1 MTWNEAGSVRRLCLV
16 GALALAWVPLA
27 ARQQP
32 PAPQPVFKTSST
44 LATLDVVVTDD
55 DGQPVTDLTKEDFEV
70 TVSRKRQ
77 GLQQA
82 VFVPANTPLSMAA
95 TVSPI
100 GPQAESAPPPPPPGS
115 ASAVLKASTLGSG
128 RITRT
133 VAFVV
138 DDLSL
143 SFESTFAVRKALNR
157 YVESQLQPGDLV
169 AIIRTASGVGAL
181 QQFTSDRRLLKL
193 AVDRVQWD
201 SRSRRSVASFEPLSP
216 TFLTS
221 PGTPSLVSESTYGS
235 DPASTE
241 KVDGLR
247 RTMTGVGS
255 LAAVEF
261 IARGVQR
268 LPGRKSIVLLSEG
281 FAEMFQSRMNG
292 GLLWNAL
299 TRMLDNVN
307 RAGIVLYTIDARGL
321 QTAGLTAEDNGAVR
335 DWRAPTGAGGPGG
348 SGITVGGDA
357 DAQGGV
363 LRDALANRNNELI
376 NSQESLQFIADQTG
390 GLAFMNSN
398 DIGRAIDKVLADQR
412 GYYLLGYA
420 VPADTPLTGWNQG
433 AVHVRVTRPHTHV
446 RTRQGF
452 FGPASP
458 RDAVKTTTDPLLV
471 AALSPFANVDISA
484 RLTSDFWHTGTKS
497 SVQSMLFV
505 DANDIAFSRAAD
517 GHHTAQLELGILAV
531 DDNGQVTASSRKT
544 TSWNLTDEQYRGAL
558 DHGIVYRS
566 RLFVDR
572 PGAYQIRAAI
582 RDVTTGRTGS
592 SSQFL
597 VIPEVGKGKLAL
609 SGLLLKGF
617 ADTSMALDV
626 APLEVAT
633 TSLSVETLLGPTIRI
648 LNPGSKAVYAYEIYD
663 GLGDAENLQMSTTLL
678 RHGKA
683 VYQSPVQ
690 PVKVPVPDKRFSV
703 ISIGGALDLGAD
715 MPSGPYSLQ
724 VDVQRRKSNG
734 KIDRR
739 ASQWVDF
746 EIRR

>member
-1 MTWNEAGSVRRLCLV
+1 MRRLCFIGLLV
-16 GALALAWVPLA
+16 LALVPLS
-27 ARQQP
+27 ARQQNP
-32 PAPQPVFKTSST
+32 EPKSDQPVFKTSST
-44 LATLDVVVTDD
+44 LATLDAVVTDD
-55 DGQPVTDLTKEDFEV
+55 EGRAVTDLTKDDFEV

-77 GLQQA
+77 DLQQA
-82 VFVPANTPLSMAA
+82 VFVRADTPVSLAP
-95 TVSPI
+95 SPI
-100 GPQAESAPPPPPPGS
+100 GTENPAAPPPPRPGS
-115 ASAVLKASTLGSG
+115 ASAVLKASTMGTG

-133 VAFVV
+133 IAFVV

-143 SFESTFAVRKALNR
+143 SFESTFAVRKALNK
-157 YVESQLQPGDLV
+157 YVETQLGPGDLV

-181 QQFTSDRRLLKL
+181 QQFTSDKRLLKL

-201 SRSRRSVASFEPLSP
+201 SRSRRGVASFEPMS
-216 TFLTS
+216 TTYLTS
-221 PGTPSLVSESTYGS
+221 PLPGPASSIANAPGS
-235 DPASTE
+235 DPSSTE
-241 KVDGLR
+241 KIDGLR
-247 RTMTGVGS
+247 RTMTGIGS
-255 LAAVEF
+255 LSAVEF
-261 IARGVQR
+261 IAQGVQR
-268 LPGRKSIVLLSEG
+268 LPGRKSIVMLSEG
-281 FAEMFQSRMNG
+281 FAEMFQERMEG

-321 QTAGLTAEDNGAVR
+321 QTSGLTAEDNGVVR
-335 DWRAPTGAGGPGG
+335 DWRAPTMAGGPGG
-348 SGITVGGDA
+348 TGVVAGGDT
-357 DAQGGV
+357 DVQGATLRGV
-363 LRDALANRNNELI
+363 QTARNNERI

-390 GLAFMNSN
+390 GLAFMNTN
-398 DIGRAIDKVLADQR
+398 DIGRAIDKALADQQ
-412 GYYLLGYA
+412 GYYLLGYS
-420 VPADTPLTGWNQG
+420 VPPDTPLTGWNQG
-433 AVHVRVTRPHTHV
+433 AIHISVKRPHTHV

-458 RDAVKTTTDPLLV
+458 RDAVKTITDPLLV
-471 AALSPFANVDISA
+471 AALTPFANADISA
-484 RLTSDFWHTGTKS
+484 RLTSDFWHDGKQPM
-497 SVQSMLFV
+497 VQSMFFV
-505 DANDIAFSRAAD
+505 DANDIAFSQTAD
-517 GHHTAQLELGILAV
+517 GHHTAQLELGILAI
-531 DDNGQVTASSRKT
+531 DDNGQVTASARKT
-544 TSWNLTDEQYRGAL
+544 TSWNLTDEQYKTSL

-597 VIPEVGKGKLAL
+597 VIPQVGKGKLAL
-609 SGLLLKGF
+609 SGLMLKGF

-633 TSLSVETLLGPTIRI
+633 SSLSVETLLGPTIRI

-663 GLGDAENLQMSTTLL
+663 GLGDSENLQMSTTLL

-690 PVKVPVPDKRFSV
+690 PVKVPVPDKKISV
-703 ISIGGALDLGAD
+703 ISIGGALDLGND
-715 MPSGPYSLQ
+715 MPAGPYSLQ
-724 VDVQRRKSNG
+724 VDVQRKKSNG